1 MNVNSVKNGA
11 SIYKSSDA
19 KDRKALVQEDYSSKL
34 NTKVDKVEISS
45 EAKKLSEISLFF
57 WRELRRLLYGQGI
70 HVSRLVRQC
79 RYPVRAALIA
89 RGSTRHH

>member
-45 EAKKLSEISLFF
+45 EAKKLSAIQMKID
-57 WRELRRLLYGQGI
+57 QGFYDRPEVI
-70 HVSRLVRQC
+70 EQ
-79 RYPVRAALIA
+79 IA
-89 RGSTRHH
+89 KNMLNDF

>member
-45 EAKKLSEISLFF
+45 EAKKLSEIQMKID
-57 WRELRRLLYGQGI
+57 QGFYDRHEVI
-70 HVSRLVRQC
+70 EQ
-79 RYPVRAALIA
+79 IA
-89 RGSTRHH
+89 KNMLNDF

>member
-45 EAKKLSEISLFF
+45 EAKKLSEIQIKIDQRFYD
-57 WRELRRLLYGQGI
+57 RPEVIEQ
-70 HVSRLVRQC
+70 
-79 RYPVRAALIA
+79 IA
-89 RGSTRHH
+89 KNMLNDF

>member
-45 EAKKLSEISLFF
+45 EAKKLSEIQMKIDQRFYD
-57 WRELRRLLYGQGI
+57 RPEVIEQ
-70 HVSRLVRQC
+70 
-79 RYPVRAALIA
+79 IA
-89 RGSTRHH
+89 KNMLNDF